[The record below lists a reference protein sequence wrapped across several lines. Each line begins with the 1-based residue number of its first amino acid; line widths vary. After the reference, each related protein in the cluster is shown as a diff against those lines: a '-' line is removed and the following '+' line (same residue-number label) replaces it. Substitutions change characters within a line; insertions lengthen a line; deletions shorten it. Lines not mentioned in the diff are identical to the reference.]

1 MKHRLLALA
10 AAGALCL
17 SLCGF
22 SGTQPLPDTITVQGT
37 GIVEARPDQTK
48 FTAGVNVVKPTAAEA
63 VSAGNEMAAGVR
75 QALMDAG
82 VPEENIITD
91 GLWLWEHYTYTNY
104 TSYRDGYEYRMSF
117 TVKVPEGAEAGAVL
131 DAAVAGGATS
141 TGSLTQTVSDA
152 GDLYTEAL
160 GAAVESARQSAEKL
174 AAASGKT
181 VGKALYIT
189 ESGYGVAEE
198 TERNNPD
205 TGGGYFAPDSAQ
217 ETTPILPGLEQV
229 EAQVEIVFE
238 LV

>member
-75 QALMDAG
+75 QALMD
-82 VPEENIITD
+82 
-91 GLWLWEHYTYTNY
+91 TYTNY
-104 TSYRDGYEYRMSF
+104 TSYRDGYEYRVSF
-117 TVKVPEGAEAGAVL
+117 TVKVPEETEAGAVL

-205 TGGGYFAPDSAQ
+205 TGGGYFASDSAQ

>member
-48 FTAGVNVVKPTAAEA
+48 FTAGVNVVKPTAVEA

-104 TSYRDGYEYRMSF
+104 TSYRDGYEYRVSF

-160 GAAVESARQSAEKL
+160 GAAVESARAV
-174 AAASGKT
+174 G
-181 VGKALYIT
+181 GKA
-189 ESGYGVAEE
+189 
-198 TERNNPD
+198 
-205 TGGGYFAPDSAQ
+205 GGSFGQDGGARRCISPSRAM
-217 ETTPILPGLEQV
+217 
-229 EAQVEIVFE
+229 A
-238 LV
+238 

>member
-104 TSYRDGYEYRMSF
+104 TSYRDGYEYRVSF
-117 TVKVPEGAEAGAVL
+117 TVKVPEGLSDLRKIRHRQNRTGRDRHRRPDAHGLRQAVRPAQPL
-131 DAAVAGGATS
+131 RKG
-141 TGSLTQTVSDA
+141 
-152 GDLYTEAL
+152 TEPAD
-160 GAAVESARQSAEKL
+160 R
-174 AAASGKT
+174 
-181 VGKALYIT
+181 
-189 ESGYGVAEE
+189 
-198 TERNNPD
+198 RN
-205 TGGGYFAPDSAQ
+205 
-217 ETTPILPGLEQV
+217 
-229 EAQVEIVFE
+229 VFRR
-238 LV
+238 

>member
-1 MKHRLLALA
+1 
-10 AAGALCL
+10 
-17 SLCGF
+17 
-22 SGTQPLPDTITVQGT
+22 
-37 GIVEARPDQTK
+37 
-48 FTAGVNVVKPTAAEA
+48 
-63 VSAGNEMAAGVR
+63 
-75 QALMDAG
+75 
-82 VPEENIITD
+82 
-91 GLWLWEHYTYTNY
+91 
-104 TSYRDGYEYRMSF
+104 MSF

-205 TGGGYFAPDSAQ
+205 TGGGYFASDSAQ

-229 EAQVEIVFE
+229 EAQVAIVFE

>member
-1 MKHRLLALA
+1 
-10 AAGALCL
+10 
-17 SLCGF
+17 
-22 SGTQPLPDTITVQGT
+22 
-37 GIVEARPDQTK
+37 
-48 FTAGVNVVKPTAAEA
+48 
-63 VSAGNEMAAGVR
+63 
-75 QALMDAG
+75 
-82 VPEENIITD
+82 
-91 GLWLWEHYTYTNY
+91 
-104 TSYRDGYEYRMSF
+104 MSF
-117 TVKVPEGAEAGAVL
+117 TVKVPEEAEAGAVL

-205 TGGGYFAPDSAQ
+205 TGGGYFASDSAQ